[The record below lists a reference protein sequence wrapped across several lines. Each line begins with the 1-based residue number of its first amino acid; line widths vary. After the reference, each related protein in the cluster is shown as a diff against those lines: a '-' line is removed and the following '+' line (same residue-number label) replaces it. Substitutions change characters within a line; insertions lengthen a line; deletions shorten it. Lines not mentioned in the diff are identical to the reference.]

1 MDLSSRPITY
11 DQNLGFS
18 GARLHSF
25 LSSRGARA
33 AASPRLELAQPHRLD
48 LALGLEPGS
57 SHSRL
62 YPRLE
67 LALGFLSQPPLLRS
81 DSAFSSH
88 PPALPLP
95 SPLPAPNTGPV
106 NRLPHPLAVTGLF
119 FSVSR
124 ARISLSSPGSHS
136 PLPSSWPKDLR
147 LIYAALLVMWFD
159 FVRSD
164 NVLSTIGSSWL
175 CRSWFCGIYVVLCHV
190 FLDLV

>member
-11 DQNLGFS
+11 DQNLRFS

-33 AASPRLELAQPHRLD
+33 RVPFLELAQPPRLELAQPHRLD

-81 DSAFSSH
+81 DSACSSH
-88 PPALPLP
+88 PLALPLSSP
-95 SPLPAPNTGPV
+95 LPAPLPAPNTGPV
-106 NRLPHPLAVTGLF
+106 DRLSHPLAVTGLF

-124 ARISLSSPGSHS
+124 ARISLSDARCTCS
-136 PLPSSWPKDLR
+136 
-147 LIYAALLVMWFD
+147 
-159 FVRSD
+159 
-164 NVLSTIGSSWL
+164 
-175 CRSWFCGIYVVLCHV
+175 
-190 FLDLV
+190 